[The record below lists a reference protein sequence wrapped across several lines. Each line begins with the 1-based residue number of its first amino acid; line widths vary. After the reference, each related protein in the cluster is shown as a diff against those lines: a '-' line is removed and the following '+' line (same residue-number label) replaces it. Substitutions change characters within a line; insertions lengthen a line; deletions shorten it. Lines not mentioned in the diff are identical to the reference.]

1 MLLVLLTALV
11 FGAVGAGS
19 IWGSARWAPGLAL
32 DLEGGTQVVLTPRA
46 VDGGEVDAE
55 QVQRAANI
63 IRQRVDA
70 TGLSESQVQVQGGQ
84 NISVSIPGQAS
95 REQLDLIAQSAQL
108 RMRVVLYAE
117 PVAPPGAPAPTAE
130 PEPTDGATPPADGAS
145 PAPTDGASPSPSEGA
160 TAPPEQGATPPPAD
174 APAPEPTQSADGAAA
189 PAALQQAAPAPTDP
203 AASAPAD
210 PAATAPPA
218 EPAAPPA
225 PPATPPTL
233 LDLATPAPEPGPGQ
247 PREAPTPAPADASD
261 DAWLSSPG
269 LAEVFQA
276 LDCTD
281 PAQRTG
287 GVVDDPA
294 LPLVTC
300 NQDGTEKYVLGPAEL
315 EGTQLTDATAAQAR
329 NSQGYATGGWT
340 VQLSFDGSG
349 DEAFEALTARI
360 SQLQDP
366 KNRFAAVLDGLV
378 VTAPVVSQ
386 TIATDPEITG
396 NFTQESA
403 DALAQQLKFGALPLS
418 FEPQT
423 EDQIS
428 ATLGEDQL
436 RNGLIAGL
444 VGLVLVVAYS
454 FVQYRG
460 LALVTVGS
468 LLLAAALNYGV
479 LLLLSWLQGFRL
491 SLAGVAGLIVAI
503 GTTAD
508 SFIIYFERVR
518 DEIRDGRVLTSA
530 VEAGWRRARR
540 TILISDAVT
549 LLSAVVLFVLAAGN
563 VRGFAYTLGIS
574 TLIDVVVVVLFTHPV
589 VALLARTRFFGGGH
603 KLSGFDPEHLGSA
616 VARHALHGGAR
627 RPTVAERRAAERAAA
642 AAAEDRDGGTPDG
655 DVQAGDAQDGA
666 GVGAGDREQSRA
678 GGAGR
683 ADDRSDA

>member
-1 MLLVLLTALV
+1 L
-11 FGAVGAGS
+11 GD
-19 IWGSARWAPGLAL
+19 I
-32 DLEGGTQVVLTPRA
+32 
-46 VDGGEVDAE
+46 
-55 QVQRAANI
+55 
-63 IRQRVDA
+63 
-70 TGLSESQVQVQGGQ
+70 
-84 NISVSIPGQAS
+84 
-95 REQLDLIAQSAQL
+95 
-108 RMRVVLYAE
+108 
-117 PVAPPGAPAPTAE
+117 
-130 PEPTDGATPPADGAS
+130 
-145 PAPTDGASPSPSEGA
+145 
-160 TAPPEQGATPPPAD
+160 
-174 APAPEPTQSADGAAA
+174 
-189 PAALQQAAPAPTDP
+189 
-203 AASAPAD
+203 
-210 PAATAPPA
+210 
-218 EPAAPPA
+218 
-225 PPATPPTL
+225 
-233 LDLATPAPEPGPGQ
+233 ATPAPSPGPGQ
-247 PREAPTPAPADASD
+247 PSETPSPAPTDASD

-269 LAEVFQA
+269 LVQVFQN

-281 PAQRTG
+281 PAQRSG
-287 GVVDDPA
+287 GLVDDPA

-300 NQDGTEKYVLGPAEL
+300 SQDGTEKYVLGPAEL
-315 EGTQLTDATAAQAR
+315 EGTQLTNATAAQAR

-340 VQLSFDGSG
+340 VQLSFNSSG

-360 SQLQDP
+360 SQLSDP

-396 NFTQESA
+396 NFTQASA

-418 FEPQT
+418 FVVQT
-423 EDQIS
+423 EDQVS

-518 DEIRDGRVLTSA
+518 DEIRDGRILTSA
-530 VEAGWRRARR
+530 VEAGWHRARR

-549 LLSAVVLFVLAAGN
+549 LLSAVVLFVLATGN

-574 TLIDVVVVVLFTHPV
+574 TLVDVVVVMLFTHPV
-589 VALLARTRFFGGGH
+589 VSLLARTRFFGGGH
-603 KLSGFDPEHLGSA
+603 KWSGFDPEHLGSV
-616 VARHALHGGAR
+616 VARNALHSGVR
-627 RPTVAERRAAERAAA
+627 RPTVAERRAAERAATRTGGGA
-642 AAAEDRDGGTPDG
+642 DGADGGDVADRADG
-655 DVQAGDAQDGA
+655 EQA
-666 GVGAGDREQSRA
+666 RT
-678 GGAGR
+678 GGAGA